1 MIRPSHRIPQFGPAA
16 HNARR
21 ARAFKLCAMSEV
33 PTFNRFVALGDS
45 TTEGLDDPYPGHP
58 AGAEV
63 FRGWADRLA
72 ERLAQDNP
80 RIEYANLAIRG
91 RLIGQIHETQLEPAL
106 AMDPDLASVVG
117 GVNDVLRPKFD
128 IDAVAGHL
136 EAMVAAFRERAATV
150 LVMTLPDLGNSMR
163 VAKIASERLAAYNQ
177 AVRDVAGRTGATLVD
192 MAEELTVYDPRG
204 WSVDR
209 LHANDVGHR
218 YLMWGA
224 AKALGLPDA
233 EGELEA
239 LKSGVPEVPKQSAPK
254 ELASEVAWMWSH
266 LRPWIA
272 RRIKGTSS
280 GDGISAKRPEMR
292 PVLEPNLASSEA

>member
-1 MIRPSHRIPQFGPAA
+1 MNPDPPRATRGGS
-16 HNARR
+16 ARLSSLPMNEAPIFSR
-21 ARAFKLCAMSEV
+21 Y
-33 PTFNRFVALGDS
+33 VALGDS
-45 TTEGLDDPYPGHP
+45 TTEGLDDPYPGYP
-58 AGAEV
+58 AGSEV

-72 ERLAQDNP
+72 DRLAMDNP
-80 RIEYANLAIRG
+80 RLEYANLAIRG

-106 AMDPDLASVVG
+106 AMEPDLASVVG

-128 IDAVAGHL
+128 IDVVAGHL
-136 EAMVAAFRERAATV
+136 ETMCRAFRERAATV

-163 VAKIASERLAAYNQ
+163 VARIASERLAAYNQ
-177 AVRDVAGRTGATLVD
+177 AMRDVASRTGATLVD

-204 WSVDR
+204 WSTDR
-209 LHANDVGHR
+209 LHANDVGHQ

-233 EGELEA
+233 QGELDA
-239 LKSGVPEVPKQSAPK
+239 LKSGVPDVPRKSGPR
-254 ELASEVAWMWSH
+254 ELASEAAWMWSH

-292 PVLEPNLASSEA
+292 PVLEPDLASSEA